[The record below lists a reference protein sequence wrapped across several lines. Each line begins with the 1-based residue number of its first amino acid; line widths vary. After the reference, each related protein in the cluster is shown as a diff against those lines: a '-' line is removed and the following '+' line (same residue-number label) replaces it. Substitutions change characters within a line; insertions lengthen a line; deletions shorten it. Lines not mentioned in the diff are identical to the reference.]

1 MMLMLNKSQIK
12 YVLGDMP
19 KGRLSDIHIF
29 ERLDSTNTWLLE
41 HKQCG
46 ALCLAENQSA
56 GRGRQGRQW
65 VSQATGNIYCSYC
78 YCFDELPQDFSLTTL
93 VVGVAIC
100 DALEEIGLQGHGLK
114 WPNDIYI
121 KNKKLGGILVETAG
135 MLQQVVIGIGLNIA
149 LDKFARVDQPW
160 CSLSGFF
167 DEPVDRNRLIGL
179 IVANI
184 VKQLGKL
191 QQGDSE
197 NFKIKWQQWD
207 ILRNKTVNVIQ
218 GLETLQGVV
227 AGIDPMGQ
235 IGIKLSTGDL
245 KYFNSAEIK
254 IRW

>member
-1 MMLMLNKSQIK
+1 MQMLNKALIK
-12 YVLGDMP
+12 CAVGDTL
-19 KGRLSDIHIF
+19 KDSLSDIYIF

-56 GRGRQGRQW
+56 GRGRQGHQW

-100 DALEEIGLQGHGLK
+100 DALEKIGLQEHGLK
-114 WPNDIYI
+114 WPNDIYV

-135 MLQQVVIGIGLNIA
+135 VLQQVVIGIGLNIA
-149 LDKFARVDQPW
+149 LDKFVSIDQPW
-160 CSLSGFF
+160 CSLNDFF
-167 DEPVDRNRLIGL
+167 DEPIDRNRLIGL
-179 IVANI
+179 IVANV
-184 VKQLGKL
+184 VKQLDRL

-197 NFKIKWQQWD
+197 SFKIKWQQWD

-218 GLETLQGVV
+218 GRETVQGVA
-227 AGIDPMGQ
+227 AGVDPMGQ
-235 IGIKLSTGDL
+235 IGVKLSTGDL